1 MSFVVATTPA
11 ARDRGLAAGKLVP
24 AFAPA
29 VGGRGGGKPD
39 LAQGGGSDPS
49 GVPAAQDALRRALA
63 AILSLGRDAR
73 AAAGDRRRRGAR
85 RRRPQ
90 RPGRRA
96 GHAAGAPCRATS
108 RAAPTSPTIAGLVA
122 EHDVVGIV
130 VGLPR
135 TLAGREGPAA
145 EAARAFAAALAG
157 HLEAARVAVPLEFA
171 DERLTT
177 VVATRQM
184 RESGRKGRRQ
194 RAVVDQVAAVAIL
207 QGWLDA
213 RR

>member
-1 MSFVVATTPA
+1 MRSRGRRLGIDVGAVRVGVALSDPDGVLATPLA
-11 ARDRGLAAGKLVP
+11 TVARDVQHGT
-24 AFAPA
+24 
-29 VGGRGGGKPD
+29 D
-39 LAQGGGSDPS
+39 
-49 GVPAAQDALRRALA
+49 LA
-63 AILSLGRDAR
+63 AI
-73 AAAGDRRRRGAR
+73 AGM
-85 RRRPQ
+85 
-90 RPGRRA
+90 
-96 GHAAGAPCRATS
+96 
-108 RAAPTSPTIAGLVA
+108 VA
-122 EHDVVGIV
+122 EHDVVGVV

-145 EAARAFAAALAG
+145 EAAREFGAALAG
-157 HLEAARVAVPLEFA
+157 RVAVPIEFA

-194 RAVVDQVAAVAIL
+194 RADVDQVAAVAIL

>member
-1 MSFVVATTPA
+1 VTARTRGRRLGIDVGAVRVGVALGDPDGVLATPLVTVPRDV
-11 ARDRGLAAGKLVP
+11 ARGS
-24 AFAPA
+24 
-29 VGGRGGGKPD
+29 D
-39 LAQGGGSDPS
+39 LA
-49 GVPAAQDALRRALA
+49 
-63 AILSLGRDAR
+63 
-73 AAAGDRRRRGAR
+73 
-85 RRRPQ
+85 
-90 RPGRRA
+90 
-96 GHAAGAPCRATS
+96 
-108 RAAPTSPTIAGLVA
+108 TIAGLVD
-122 EHDVVGIV
+122 EHEVVGVV

-145 EAARAFAAALAG
+145 EAARAFGTAL
-157 HLEAARVAVPLEFA
+157 AARVAVPVEYA

-213 RR
+213 HR